1 MAAAK
6 KSSPKAST
14 NLKPA
19 SPAKVVGKA
28 SAKASAKPVAKP
40 SSKPVKPA
48 AAAPKAASKPKAKK
62 AGAPTHE
69 QIAARAHAISQS
81 GEGGSEIDNWCR
93 AERELKGA

>member
-6 KSSPKAST
+6 KSST

-19 SPAKVVGKA
+19 RPAEVVGKA
-28 SAKASAKPVAKP
+28 SSKPVARP
-40 SSKPVKPA
+40 SNKPVKPA
-48 AAAPKAASKPKAKK
+48 AAAPKTAAKPKAKK